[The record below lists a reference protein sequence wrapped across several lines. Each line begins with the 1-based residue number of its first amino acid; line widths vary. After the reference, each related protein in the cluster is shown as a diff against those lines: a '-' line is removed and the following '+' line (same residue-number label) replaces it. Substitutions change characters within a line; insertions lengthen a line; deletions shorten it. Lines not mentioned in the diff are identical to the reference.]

1 MLEGLFISLVGMG
14 AVFVSLTIIMFLMI
28 GIERVF
34 RSEELAAEEIS
45 VVGGEITPIRPVTE
59 RVGPESQAEVA
70 AIVLALAS
78 YRKERGRQIGQ
89 SIYIDDVHYQVEVGD
104 TADRAVSVVVN
115 GEMYRGSLDD
125 HGLSMDAETG
135 LRIESRVGDRKQ
147 GRIWRTAYPLLQGG
161 YWTRPGWTGRHG
173 GGRGRP

>member
-34 RSEELAAEEIS
+34 RSEEPIAEEIS
-45 VVGGEITPIRPVTE
+45 VAGGGTMPIAPVTE
-59 RVGPESQAEVA
+59 RMGPESQAEVA
-70 AIVLALAS
+70 AIVLALAL
-78 YRKERGRQIGQ
+78 YLKERGRQVGR
-89 SIYIDDVHYQVEVGD
+89 SIDIEGVHYRVEVGD
-104 TADRAVSVVVN
+104 TTDSTVSVIVN
-115 GEMYRGSLDD
+115 DEMYCGSLGD
-125 HGLSMDAETG
+125 HGVLMNVQTG
-135 LRIESRVGDRKQ
+135 LRIESGVGDRKR

-173 GGRGRP
+173 GGRGRS